1 MIMPNRIPRAL
12 KSSLAGKHK
21 QKNGARFESAL
32 QTAFQFVGNV
42 FGDIVEKTPEPLR
55 VLRRGNGN
63 TLTAFF
69 AKKAQPD
76 FKGALKSQGGRA
88 FVAEA
93 KSTEGKAISFALVKS
108 HQMLALS
115 RYAGTGAAVAV
126 IVGIGGKIFL
136 IPFAKWRLLP
146 STLGKR
152 SATAQDLAP
161 YEWHFEKGIP
171 KF

>member
-1 MIMPNRIPRAL
+1 MPNRIPRAL

-108 HQMLALS
+108 HLFLHACNCFLLLFGYKLLVTNGKQITIF
-115 RYAGTGAAVAV
+115 RV
-126 IVGIGGKIFL
+126 I
-136 IPFAKWRLLP
+136 
-146 STLGKR
+146 
-152 SATAQDLAP
+152 
-161 YEWHFEKGIP
+161 
-171 KF
+171 